1 MPDRLQAGR
10 FIDAGRTLFLIG
22 LSRAEGAGRVLR
34 RMPSA
39 IGAQVEARLPEEIT
53 TLGNAFVGHASRVA
67 HHLVGRIDTAVRS
80 RTPDDSH

>member
-22 LSRAEGAGRVLR
+22 LSRAEGVGRVLR
-34 RMPSA
+34 RMPSTL
-39 IGAQVEARLPEEIT
+39 GAQLEARLPEEIT
-53 TLGNAFVGHASRVA
+53 TLSNAFVGQAERLA
-67 HHLVGRIDTAVRS
+67 HHLVGRIDTAARS